1 MVHPHHTMDVTSVNS
16 SLFLLETKWVNRW
29 QSKYVSLD
37 FCELFIHFLVIFQ
50 TGKSHKVLSKSS
62 HYFVRFQVITTVM
75 KVWKCIFSWLLK
87 WHRTNQ
93 IVQKTNKSKITFLFS
108 RQSISIYIYI
118 SCYIKNPTWDL
129 ILLLI
134 SLQCPVAI
142 YFSFS
147 LRLSYILDKTG
158 LSSTH

>member
-1 MVHPHHTMDVTSVNS
+1 MVHPHHTMNVTSVNS

-108 RQSISIYIYI
+108 RQSISIYIYFMLHKKSYLGFDFTSNKPSVPSGNLFFI
-118 SCYIKNPTWDL
+118 
-129 ILLLI
+129 
-134 SLQCPVAI
+134 
-142 YFSFS
+142 FS
-147 LRLSYILDKTG
+147 
-158 LSSTH
+158 